1 MMYRLLYLA
10 VFFVFTSSLVLL
22 TGCSES
28 NEPELE
34 TSDLATL
41 NSFSAVDSDLE
52 ILEKGGVT
60 FEKGIGL
67 FSIGWNQ
74 IFRHMVFQ
82 EDVTGHAFAIGFEK
96 PQDEKPRPFVGGIDM
111 GSVYIN
117 YNSSKLELQKV
128 QGPIGGILYA
138 LFRLPFFGFFNG
150 LEYVP
155 NAIYEFEV
163 TGSDKFSPVK
173 MELRSPP
180 GLLNITSHEP
190 WQDVDV
196 EQALSLK
203 WEGGGKE
210 APVIIR
216 VVVLQKPEDGDDH
229 GHGSGTGVRF
239 DHPHPPR
246 FFEIIVEVLDNN
258 PGEYTLTAETLQELV
273 TDSEAMG
280 LIFSV
285 SQWSVEKA
293 AHDNGFLMAVMR
305 NGDKIHLGIE

>member
-1 MMYRLLYLA
+1 MYRLIYVA
-10 VFFVFTSSLVLL
+10 VFFVLVSSLVLL

-28 NEPELE
+28 NEPEIE
-34 TSDLATL
+34 TFDLPAL
-41 NSFSAVDSDLE
+41 NSFSAVESDLE

-60 FEKGIGL
+60 FEKGVGL

-74 IFRHMVFQ
+74 IFRHMVSQ
-82 EDVTGHAFAIGFEK
+82 EDVTGHAFAVAFEE

-128 QGPIGGILYA
+128 QGPIGGVLYA
-138 LFRLPFFGFFNG
+138 LFRLPFFGFFKG

-163 TGSDKFSPVK
+163 TGSEKFSPVK
-173 MELRSPP
+173 IELRSPP

-190 WQDVDV
+190 WQEVDA
-196 EQALSLK
+196 EQELTLK
-203 WEGGGKE
+203 WEGGEKQ

-216 VVVLQKPEDGDDH
+216 VVVLQKPEYGDDH
-229 GHGSGTGVRF
+229 GRGSGTGGRF
-239 DHPHPPR
+239 NHPYPTR
-246 FFEIIVEVLDNN
+246 FVEGIVEVLDDN
-258 PGEYTLTAETLQELV
+258 PGEYTLTAETLQDLV
-273 TDSEAMG
+273 TKSEAMG

-285 SQWSVEKA
+285 SQWSVEEA
-293 AHDNGFLMAVMR
+293 AHDNGLLMAVMR